1 MDDNSPTSESDV
13 EIAEGNDDDSNDEDS
28 ILGKNIEDPLTIE
41 GQRDGAILL
50 VKRKTNVISKAK
62 IAGVDEN
69 DFLTG
74 TDMQVGDCVEILR
87 HSDSTCIVYNW
98 RSGAGVE
105 VPWNIF
111 LPIGPLE
118 SCECLAGDCRCV
130 YIDYEK
136 NLKYST

>member
-1 MDDNSPTSESDV
+1 MNSEQAI
-13 EIAEGNDDDSNDEDS
+13 EDDSDEEDS
-28 ILGKNIEDPLTIE
+28 ILGKDIQDPFTIE
-41 GQRDGAILL
+41 GQLKGAMLL
-50 VKRKTNVISKAK
+50 VKRKTNIISQ
-62 IAGVDEN
+62 IARVDEN
-69 DFLTG
+69 DFSTG

-87 HSDSTCIVYNW
+87 HSNSTCRVYNW

-105 VPWNIF
+105 VPWNTF

-118 SCECLAGDCRCV
+118 SCECLVRDCRCV